1 MSNENS
7 KTTEP
12 KTSSNGFTTNYTCN
26 LDPTWKSTTCQT
38 SQKSLKETSNE
49 YRHGKKHPDFSS
61 DFLEKNSAI

>member
-1 MSNENS
+1 MDQGMSNENS

-12 KTSSNGFTTNYTCN
+12 KQAATDSQRTTCN
-26 LDPTWKSTTCQT
+26 LDPTWKSTTSQT

-61 DFLEKNSAI
+61 DSNK